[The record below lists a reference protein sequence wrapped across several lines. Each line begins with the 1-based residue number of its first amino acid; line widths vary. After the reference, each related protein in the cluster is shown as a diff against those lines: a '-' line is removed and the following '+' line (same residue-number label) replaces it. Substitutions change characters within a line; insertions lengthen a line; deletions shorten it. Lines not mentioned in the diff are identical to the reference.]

1 MNIAKLCHHGVATVF
16 ASDEV
21 TTAAE
26 FMRKRH
32 VGYLV
37 VIDVHEGA
45 SRPIGVLTDRDIV
58 VSVVARQIDPATLRV
73 GEIMTQNPVV
83 ASDTDSLDTAIATM
97 RRIGVRRLP
106 VVGGRGQLIGVLSMD
121 EVLRAVAGQ
130 LTDLSDAIRNERQVE
145 NVMRV

>member
-1 MNIAKLCHHGVATVF
+1 MNIAKLCHHGVVTVF

-26 FMRKRH
+26 FMRNRH

-37 VIDVHEGA
+37 VIDVHDGA
-45 SRPIGVLTDRDIV
+45 PRPIGVLTDRDIV
-58 VSVVARQIDPATLRV
+58 VGVVAKQTDPATLRV
-73 GEIMTQNPVV
+73 GEIMTHNPVV
-83 ASDTDSLDTAIATM
+83 ASDSDSLDTAIATM

-106 VVGGRGQLIGVLSMD
+106 VVGGKGQLIGVLSLD

-145 NVMRV
+145 NALRV